1 MSDEDDSAIYMELP
15 ELKKNLHGDKFRLS
29 SIERKDPEKS
39 LPSARLSDTLT
50 NNPGKSPGRDMATLV
65 FM

>member
-1 MSDEDDSAIYMELP
+1 MSDEDDSAKYMELP
-15 ELKKNLHGDKFRLS
+15 ELKKNLHGDKFRL
-29 SIERKDPEKS
+29 ERKDPEKS